1 MVQGAVVLML
11 ALETVADIR
20 SRKVSVIRL
29 AIFTILGIV
38 LNIVKAYQPVWSM
51 IGGMAIGLLVIL
63 FAKISGEGI
72 GYGDGVLFIASGAFL
87 GLNDNLRLL
96 FFSLI
101 FAAVTGGICLL
112 MRRKTIKSEIPFI
125 PFVLGAY
132 LVTSIVEV
140 ILQ

>member
-1 MVQGAVVLML
+1 ML

-29 AIFTILGIV
+29 AVFTVLGIA
-38 LNIVKAYQPVWSM
+38 LNVIKAYQPIWSM
-51 IGGMAIGLLVIL
+51 LSGMAIGLLVIF
-63 FAKISGEGI
+63 FAKVSREGI

-87 GLNDNLRLL
+87 GFNDNLRLL
-96 FFSLI
+96 LFSLI

-112 MRRKTIKSEIPFI
+112 MRRKNIKSEMPFI

-140 ILQ
+140 IL